1 MLESDKKCSRVLED
15 ARESP
20 RGVES
25 APASE
30 RVLSVT
36 NWREVTQNGLLAQA
50 RAVARMLEHTRS
62 VKKCPRPR
70 EDYSSLSALT
80 LIRCARTP

>member
-30 RVLSVT
+30 RADYILLLIFLVLAYALAMPETKIGERSIISF
-36 NWREVTQNGLLAQA
+36 NERGRSWGDLAGLWG
-50 RAVARMLEHTRS
+50 
-62 VKKCPRPR
+62 
-70 EDYSSLSALT
+70 
-80 LIRCARTP
+80 